1 MVDRTITSADASFVI
16 SSSDFA
22 LAATILEGYG
32 ADAAFAAENQDTA
45 ELVLGVDGRMSAG
58 WVPRMYPQV
67 ITLQADSPSLF
78 IMEGIVAAQDAGR
91 TVFRLNGVINLPG
104 NKFSYTMTRGVLS
117 SGSPMPTAQRVL
129 KERTFTITWESI
141 LPVPIG

>member
-1 MVDRTITSADASFVI
+1 MVDRTITSADASFVV

-32 ADAAFAAENQDTA
+32 ADAAFTADNQDTA
-45 ELVLGVDGRMSAG
+45 ELVLGVDGKMSAG

-67 ITLQADSPSLF
+67 ITLQADSPSLIVF
-78 IMEGIVAAQDAGR
+78 EGIVAAQDAGR

-104 NKFSYTMTRGVLS
+104 NKFSYTMNRGVLS
-117 SGSPMPTAQRVL
+117 STSPMANAQRVL
-129 KERTFTITWESI
+129 QARTFTITWESI
-141 LPVPIG
+141 VPVPIG